1 MLQASWWH
9 REMNKKKEENEFMKK
24 MTSAYANKLI
34 KQLTEEKSYWS
45 SKERE
50 GYVYKVATDEEPFV
64 PDYDYEAV
72 SAIMEEIDTKVRII
86 KHAINLN
93 NIINQVQVGEELM
106 TIDSILVK
114 MSQLNNRKMMLDM
127 MRKLPE
133 KSRVNLSVFGK
144 NMAQEYQYVNFDLEK
159 VKADFEKIS
168 DEIMAMQIALDK
180 YNQTF
185 EFEVDID

>member
-1 MLQASWWH
+1 
-9 REMNKKKEENEFMKK
+9 MKR
-24 MTSAYANKLI
+24 MTSAYANNLI

-50 GYVYKVATDEEPFV
+50 GYVYMVATDETPFI

-72 SAIMEEIDTKVRII
+72 SAIMEELDTKVRIL
-86 KHAINLN
+86 KHAISFN
-93 NIINQVQVGEELM
+93 NITNQVQVGDEVM

-114 MSQLNNRKMMLDM
+114 MSQLNNRKVMLDM
-127 MRKLPE
+127 MRKHPK
-133 KSRVNLSVFGK
+133 KSRIDTRLFGK
-144 NMAQEYQYVNFDLEK
+144 NTTQEYQYVNYDLEK
-159 VKADFEKIS
+159 VKADYEKIS
-168 DEIMAMQIALDK
+168 DEIMTMQIALDR

>member
-34 KQLTEEKSYWS
+34 KQLTEEKSYWA

>member
-1 MLQASWWH
+1 
-9 REMNKKKEENEFMKK
+9 MKK
-24 MTSAYANKLI
+24 MTSAYANKII
-34 KQLTEEKSYWS
+34 KQLTEEKAYWAA
-45 SKERE
+45 KERE

-64 PDYDYEAV
+64 PDYDYEQI
-72 SAIMEEIDTKVRII
+72 SAAMEAIDTKVRIL

-93 NIINQVQVGEELM
+93 NITNQIQVGDEMM
-106 TIDSILVK
+106 TIDTILVK
-114 MSQLNNRKMMLDM
+114 MSQLNNRKMFLDV
-127 MRKLPE
+127 MRKQPE
-133 KSRVNLSVFGK
+133 KTRVSMSMFGK
-144 NMAQEYQYVNFDLEK
+144 NMAQEYQYVNYDLEK

>member
-34 KQLTEEKSYWS
+34 KQLTEEKSYWA

-93 NIINQVQVGEELM
+93 NIINQVQVGDERM

>member
-1 MLQASWWH
+1 
-9 REMNKKKEENEFMKK
+9 MNKKKEENEFMKK

-34 KQLTEEKSYWS
+34 KQLTEEKSYWA

>member
-1 MLQASWWH
+1 
-9 REMNKKKEENEFMKK
+9 
-24 MTSAYANKLI
+24 
-34 KQLTEEKSYWS
+34 
-45 SKERE
+45 
-50 GYVYKVATDEEPFV
+50 
-64 PDYDYEAV
+64 
-72 SAIMEEIDTKVRII
+72 
-86 KHAINLN
+86 
-93 NIINQVQVGEELM
+93 VQVGEELM